1 MTRYQIVSAD
11 AHVLEPTDIWNTWLP
26 KQHREKAPK
35 LVKDVDGGDGWLFA
49 GATDPDPIGLVST
62 PGMAWDEF
70 RWTGVTYEQARP
82 GCYNGPERLK
92 DMDIDGVDAEVL
104 FPPQRTIGHFLGD
117 DDDDF
122 VMAGIE
128 AYNNFLFDEFM
139 APDPT
144 RLIGMAQI
152 PSLGTDV
159 AIDTLRKAKAR
170 GFKGVVISMW
180 PSGGESV
187 SDDDDPFWA
196 AAADE
201 GMPVCIHINLISR
214 RTRQKQRAAA
224 AKATQTSGERGIYGG
239 KAAKANAKAVAGL
252 GGVFATVPSTIGQLI
267 FTGVFDRFPALHVS
281 MIETGVGWIP
291 HFLEQIDDRY
301 WRNRSWGNIPISEAP
316 SYYWF
321 RNMSATFISD
331 RNGIAN
337 RHGVGV
343 DNIMWSTDYPHH
355 GNDWPYSRKTIEDM
369 MGHIPRD
376 EREKIVASNAI
387 RIFGMDS

>member
-1 MTRYQIVSAD
+1 MTRYRIVSAD
-11 AHVLEPTDIWNTWLP
+11 AHVLEPTDIWSEWLP
-26 KQHREKAPK
+26 KQHRDKAPK

-82 GCYNGPERLK
+82 GCYNGAERLK

-117 DDDDF
+117 EDDDF

-128 AYNNFLFDEFM
+128 AYNNFLFDDFM

-159 AIDTLRKAKAR
+159 AIDTMRKAKAR

-180 PSGGESV
+180 PSGGESI

-196 AAADE
+196 VAADE

-224 AKATQTSGERGIYGG
+224 IKAAEKGAAVGVYGG

-267 FTGVFDRFPALHVS
+267 FTGVFDRFPELHVS

-301 WRNRSWGNIPISEAP
+301 WRNRSWGNIPIRESP

-376 EREKIVASNAI
+376 EREKIVATNAV
-387 RIFGMDS
+387 RIFGLDR

>member
-1 MTRYQIVSAD
+1 MSGYEIVSAD
-11 AHVLEPTDIWNTWLP
+11 AHVLEPTDIWDTWLP
-26 KQHREKAPK
+26 KEYRDKAPK
-35 LVKDVDGGDGWLFA
+35 LVKDADGGDAWLFA

-62 PGMAWDEF
+62 PGMAWDDF
-70 RWTGVTYEQARP
+70 RWTGITYEQARA
-82 GCYNGPERLK
+82 GCYNGSERIK
-92 DMDIDGVDAEVL
+92 DMDIDGVDAEIL

-117 DDDDF
+117 EDDEF

-159 AIDTLRKAKAR
+159 AIETMRKAKAR

-180 PSGGESV
+180 PSGG
-187 SDDDDPFWA
+187 
-196 AAADE
+196 
-201 GMPVCIHINLISR
+201 
-214 RTRQKQRAAA
+214 
-224 AKATQTSGERGIYGG
+224 
-239 KAAKANAKAVAGL
+239 
-252 GGVFATVPSTIGQLI
+252 
-267 FTGVFDRFPALHVS
+267 VS

-301 WRNRSWGNIPISEAP
+301 WRNRSWGNIPIHEAP

-331 RNGIAN
+331 FNGIEN

-355 GNDWPYSRKTIEDM
+355 GNDWPYSRKTISDM

-376 EREKIVASNAI
+376 ERRKIVADNAV
-387 RIFGMDS
+387 RIFGLDH